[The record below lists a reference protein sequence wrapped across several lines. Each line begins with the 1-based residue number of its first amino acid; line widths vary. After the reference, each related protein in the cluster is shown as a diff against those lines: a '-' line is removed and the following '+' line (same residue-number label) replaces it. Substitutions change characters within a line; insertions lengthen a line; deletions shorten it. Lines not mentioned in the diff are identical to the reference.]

1 MAALHEATSA
11 PVYGPAG
18 DASLLGTELGGSG
31 AWGFPPVTTFQWEDL
46 KEGPHTFGSIKCEV
60 LIMTGDL
67 LFYHSVGRTDF
78 PGSSQEALRKSLHKK
93 IFILPQETEVYPG
106 HGPNTNV
113 GEELANNP
121 YLWL

>member
-1 MAALHEATSA
+1 MKRPALRSTA
-11 PVYGPAG
+11 PPG

-31 AWGFPPVTTFQWEDL
+31 AWGFPPVTTFKWEDL

-60 LIMTGDL
+60 LTTPG
-67 LFYHSVGRTDF
+67 HT

-93 IFILPQETEVYPG
+93 IFILPQETAVYPG

>member
-1 MAALHEATSA
+1 MS
-11 PVYGPAG
+11 
-18 DASLLGTELGGSG
+18 
-31 AWGFPPVTTFQWEDL
+31 
-46 KEGPHTFGSIKCEV
+46 
-60 LIMTGDL
+60 GDL

-93 IFILPQETEVYPG
+93 IFILPQETAVYPG